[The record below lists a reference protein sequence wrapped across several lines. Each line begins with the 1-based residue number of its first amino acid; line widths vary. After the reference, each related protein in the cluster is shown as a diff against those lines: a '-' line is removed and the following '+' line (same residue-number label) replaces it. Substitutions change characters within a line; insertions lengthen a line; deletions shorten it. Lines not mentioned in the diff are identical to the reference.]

1 MQTII
6 ITALVTAMLCTISFV
21 SWGQTFSEWFRQKK
35 TRMKYLYKQIA
46 ALKVMK
52 QAIEEGNE
60 DAELEIDSEEVN
72 MELEYKLA
80 EEYLTSLGKVK
91 PVFLREGNI
100 QGSIGVARATIK
112 MAKEYLAE
120 WAKTKWLSKADKAVL
135 RSQLELV
142 INDMEQSMSNLRLL
156 ITDGKVHMD
165 DEARWQMIHGIDDH
179 IEIVNRYLDDKIGET
194 EALIDAQHEE
204 EANEGFLKRHLQ

>member
-6 ITALVTAMLCTISFV
+6 ITALVTAILCTISFV

-91 PVFLREGNI
+91 PVFLTGGDI
-100 QGSIGVARATIK
+100 QGSIGLARATIK
-112 MAKEYLAE
+112 MAKEELAE
-120 WAKTKWLSKADKAVL
+120 WSKNKWLSQVDKRML
-135 RSQLELV
+135 TSQFGL
-142 INDMEQSMSNLRLL
+142 IISDMEQSMSNLRLL
-156 ITDGKVHMD
+156 ITEGKVQMD
-165 DEARWQMIHGIDDH
+165 DGARWQMIHGIDDH
-179 IEIVNRYLDDKIGET
+179 IEIVNRYFHDKILET
-194 EALIDAQHEE
+194 EALIDAQQEE
-204 EANEGFLKRHLQ
+204 EASEEFLKRHLQ